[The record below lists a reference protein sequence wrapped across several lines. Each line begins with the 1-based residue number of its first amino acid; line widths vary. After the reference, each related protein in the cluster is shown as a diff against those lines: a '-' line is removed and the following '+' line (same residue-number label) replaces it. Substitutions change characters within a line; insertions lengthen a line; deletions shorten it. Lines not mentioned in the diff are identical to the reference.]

1 MTVLDM
7 LVRMVARVKF
17 ASQADPQVLEEVRA
31 IAHEEG
37 RQFQAVVEEALKD
50 WVVKKRVG
58 HPRPEVVAH
67 LKATIERNRELYRK
81 LAQ

>member
-1 MTVLDM
+1 
-7 LVRMVARVKF
+7 MVARVKF
-17 ASQADPQVLEEVRA
+17 ASQADPQVLAEVRA

-50 WVVKKRVG
+50 WVDKKRAG
-58 HPRPEVVAH
+58 HTRPEVVAH
-67 LKATIERNRELYRK
+67 LKATIERNRELYRN